1 VVNIEGEAIEVF
13 TEPRP
18 RAAAYARVRTVGKRD
33 ILVSESL
40 PEVSVPV
47 RSLFS

>member
-1 VVNIEGEAIEVF
+1 VNIEAEKVEVF

-18 RAAAYARVRTVGKRD
+18 RAGVYAHVRTVGKRD
-33 ILVSESL
+33 VLVSESL